1 MERVNDN
8 AQWMILLA
16 LVISFG
22 IFFLAFIINQ
32 SMLVGQSTAESVLEF
47 PKNDIQNIRSVVREF
62 EWNPWFDKADEG
74 DCINDVIELGE
85 REKMQLF
92 R

>member
-1 MERVNDN
+1 LHLSSVRD
-8 AQWMILLA
+8 I
-16 LVISFG
+16 
-22 IFFLAFIINQ
+22 FLAFIINQ

-62 EWNPWFDKADEG
+62 EWNPWFDDIDDES
-74 DCINDVIELGE
+74 DCINDVIELGRE
-85 REKMQLF
+85 RKMQLF